1 MLCSWEDA
9 KIDSRVS
16 LFSSAPA
23 VRGCVHFCALFAF
36 HFEIRKSS
44 GDLVA
49 IQISARLKKGVPK
62 KLITRELLEAM
73 IRR

>member
-1 MLCSWEDA
+1 
-9 KIDSRVS
+9 
-16 LFSSAPA
+16 
-23 VRGCVHFCALFAF
+23 VRGRVHFCALSAF

-62 KLITRELLEAM
+62 LITRELLEAM